1 MKSMIKLFFQNK
13 RNMRSL
19 LIWLSFIV
27 LISGIILILYPV
39 ISEIKSFVA
48 LFFLG
53 FGVGFFAIFI
63 AILFVDKIYF
73 PLLYKLKR
81 KKRQKNF
88 IDSINKN

>member
-1 MKSMIKLFFQNK
+1 MKSMNKFFFQNK
-13 RNMRSL
+13 RNTRSL

-27 LISGIILILYPV
+27 LISGIILILYPI

-53 FGVGFFAIFI
+53 FGAGFFGA
-63 AILFVDKIYF
+63 KIYF